1 MVAEGDSSFL
11 VTLAEAMVD
20 ELAFPASSSK
30 SDPKSDPTLEGIY
43 TWLDH
48 ILHSP
53 QWESHRRLISLSY
66 IRAVCESSSSGNH
79 WMATLKERIVQVE
92 NGKKKGRVKG
102 KGESNADD
110 SPVVAPAGHAST
122 AGDSPGL
129 LNINQEDIETLRRFG
144 WEPAETSGWD
154 SRALGV
160 VG

>member
-48 ILHSP
+48 ILQSP
-53 QWESHRRLISLSY
+53 QWELHRRLISLSY
-66 IRAVCESSSSGNH
+66 IRAVCENSSSGNH
-79 WMATLKERIVQVE
+79 WMAMLKERIAQVE
-92 NGKKKGRVKG
+92 NGKKKGKG

-110 SPVVAPAGHAST
+110 FPVVASVGHAYT
-122 AGDSPGL
+122 AGDSAGL
-129 LNINQEDIETLRRFG
+129 LDINQEDIETLRRFG